1 MSFKL
6 SLTLGNAEKK
16 PFWQANWI
24 EDSNGSSRIPLEV
37 HLWEFMYFRNYLLLE
52 LKRHIDYL
60 GTPW

>member
-1 MSFKL
+1 MLK
-6 SLTLGNAEKK
+6 KK

-24 EDSNGSSRIPLEV
+24 GDSNGSSRIPLEI